1 MRIVSIVRIVRIVSI
16 VSPHDEVEDE
26 AHLQ

>member
-1 MRIVSIVRIVRIVSI
+1 MRIVRIVRIVSIVSI